1 MPAQYTVGQSLG
13 DCTVTSSTYTE
24 NPDGSSLEEVVLS
37 NGGSFATFTPDPVT
51 LANQQ
56 AIEAANANLQALVA
70 QMAPSLAQAQTD
82 LATLAASTDALA
94 PILARTVQGVVTL
107 AQGLADAL
115 VALEVIAA
123 SEIKQGN

>member
-1 MPAQYTVGQSLG
+1 MPAQYTVGQDLG
-13 DCTVTSSTYTE
+13 GCTVVSINYIE
-24 NPDGSSLEEVVLS
+24 NPDGSTVEEVVLS
-37 NGGSFATFTPDPVT
+37 NGSEFATFTPDPVT

-56 AIEAANANLQALVA
+56 GIIAANANLQALVS

-94 PILARTVQGVVTL
+94 PILARTVQGVTTL

-115 VALEVIAA
+115 VALQVIAA
-123 SEIKQGN
+123 SEIK

>member
-1 MPAQYTVGQSLG
+1 V
-13 DCTVTSSTYTE
+13 STNYIE
-24 NPDGSSLEEVVLS
+24 NADGSSVEQVVLS
-37 NGGSFATFTPDPVT
+37 NGSSFETSTPDPVT

-56 AIEAANANLQALVA
+56 SIIAANANLQALVS

-94 PILARTVQGVVTL
+94 PILARTVQGVTTL

-115 VALEVIAA
+115 VALQVIAA
-123 SEIKQGN
+123 SEIK